1 MSVVAIAVCL
11 KWVDRRSE
19 VDPLTAAVH
28 TDPRT
33 SGASD
38 ADEAALETALLLA
51 DAWTAPGRPTVTV
64 VTAGGAESEP
74 MLRDAL
80 TAGAARAVRVELA
93 AGAPSD
99 TVAAAL
105 ADVVAG
111 ADLVVCGAWSLDRGS
126 GAVPAFLAARL
137 GAAQALGLVLV
148 TPGGPGAITAD
159 RRLDGGR
166 REQLDVTAP
175 AVLSVEAGTARLR
188 RGSLDAVL
196 AAAHAP
202 IHVVTPALPAGAGPE
217 PHRRAPFRPR
227 PLALPAPAGADAR
240 ARVLQLTG
248 ANVDRSPARVL
259 TVTPAEGADAILE
272 QLRAW
277 GYLA

>member
-1 MSVVAIAVCL
+1 MTAVTIAVCL
-11 KWVDRRSE
+11 KWVDRRLE
-19 VDPLTAAVH
+19 VDPLTAAVS

-38 ADEAALETALLLA
+38 ADEAALETALVLA
-51 DAWTAPGRPTVTV
+51 DAWREAGPPAVTV
-64 VTAGGAESEP
+64 VTAGGPETQP

-80 TAGAARAVRVELA
+80 SAGATRAIRVELA

-99 TVAAAL
+99 VVAAAL
-105 ADVVAG
+105 AEVVAD
-111 ADLVVCGAWSLDRGS
+111 ADLVLCGAWSLDRGS
-126 GAVPAFLAARL
+126 GAVPAFLAAHL
-137 GAAQALGLVLV
+137 GAAQALGLVQV
-148 TPGGPGAITAD
+148 IPGPPGAITAD

-166 REQLDVTAP
+166 REQLDVGAP

-196 AAAHAP
+196 EAAHAP
-202 IHVVTPALPAGAGPE
+202 IPVIAPDLPAGALPD
-217 PHRRAPFRPR
+217 PHRRVPFRPR
-227 PLALPAPAGADAR
+227 PLALPAPTGADAR

-277 GYLA
+277 GYA